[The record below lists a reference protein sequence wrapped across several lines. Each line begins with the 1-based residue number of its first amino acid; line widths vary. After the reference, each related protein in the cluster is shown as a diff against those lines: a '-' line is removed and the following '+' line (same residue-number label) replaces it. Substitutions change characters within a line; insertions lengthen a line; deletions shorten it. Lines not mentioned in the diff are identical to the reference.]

1 MIRLKQLLVENNKIQ
16 FPVIINHSF
25 SGDNGDRSHAFQST
39 GGVVVGEMQTQVNQK
54 LKEIYD
60 AGYNPDV
67 TNITVT
73 INMKTKKTLWE
84 ATINEST
91 DGNAYLGIVTVGS
104 CCSDDCAK
112 RADDQVPRMK
122 TWNSTPDAHKLIT
135 ILQSTAAGTSAGGL
149 TIVGGKYKLK
159 QYFYKYTLKRFPPK
173 SAPYIDVTYT
183 SDNPP
188 YADLLKNPRAELI
201 ASVLKQSPGIFN
213 DYEAWAEAAFMAI
226 KTKSKYEQVSKLL
239 EEDPY
244 AYVLSFMSEAE
255 TKKRYHKQ
263 PIYISYFLIFR

>member
-1 MIRLKQLLVENNKIQ
+1 MIRLKQLLAENNEIQ
-16 FPVIINHSF
+16 FPVIVKDSF
-25 SGDNGDRSHAFQST
+25 PGDNGDRSHAFQST
-39 GGVVVGEMQTQVNQK
+39 GGVVVGKMQTKVNQK

-73 INMKTKKTLWE
+73 INVDTKKTYWR

-112 RADDQVPRMK
+112 RADNQVPRMK
-122 TWNSTPDAHKLIT
+122 TWNSTPDDHKLIT
-135 ILQSTAAGTSAGGL
+135 VLQSTPAGTSSGGL

-159 QYFYKYTLKRFPPK
+159 QHFYKYTLKRFPAKP
-173 SAPYIDVTYT
+173 ATPYIDVTY
-183 SDNPP
+183 SKDNPP
-188 YADLLKNPRAELI
+188 YIDLLKNPRAELI
-201 ASVLKQSPGIFN
+201 ASVLKQSPGIVN

-226 KTKSKYEQVSKLL
+226 KTKSKYAQVEKLL
-239 EEDPY
+239 EQDPY
-244 AYVLSFMSEAE
+244 AYVKEFMDTS
-255 TKKRYHKQ
+255 KQYHKQ

>member
-16 FPVIINHSF
+16 FPVIVNGSF
-25 SGDNGDRSHAFQST
+25 TGDNGDRSHAFQST
-39 GGVVVGEMQTQVNQK
+39 GGVVVGGMQTQVNQK

-73 INMKTKKTLWE
+73 INMETKKTYWR
-84 ATINEST
+84 AIINESK

-104 CCSDDCAK
+104 CCSDNCAK
-112 RADDQVPRMK
+112 RADDQVPKMK
-122 TWNSTPDAHKLIT
+122 TWNSTPDDHKLIT
-135 ILQSTAAGTSAGGL
+135 ILQSTAAGTSADGL
-149 TIVGGKYKLK
+149 TVVGGKYKLK
-159 QYFYKYTLKRFPPK
+159 QHFYKYTLKRFPPK

-188 YADLLKNPRAELI
+188 YADLTANPTPELI
-201 ASVLKQSPGIFN
+201 ASVIKQSPGIFN

-226 KTKSKYEQVSKLL
+226 KTKSKYAQVKKELKK
-239 EEDPY
+239 DPY
-244 AYVLSFMSEAE
+244 EYVKSFMDTS
-255 TKKRYHKQ
+255 KRYHSR
-263 PIYISYFLIFR
+263 PIDISYDFIINY